1 MSAPIMRRAKGDGI
15 ELQLAIWEGE
25 GKQVLCVH
33 GLTANCRCWDVI
45 ASALAPIHQV
55 TAMDLRGRGLSNKP
69 PTGYSEEHHVRD
81 VLSLMDDLELEKG
94 ILLGH
99 SLGGYISMA
108 LAAQYPERVEGLIL
122 LDAGGDLSQEQWGKI
137 AVAIKPSL
145 ERLDKTFS
153 SFDAY
158 VGLMKQAR
166 FFQPWSR
173 AIEAYFRY
181 DLEEVEEG
189 VRSRIQLV
197 HIQEEIS
204 NKRKTG
210 AAQFYPE
217 ISCPVL
223 ILRATEGVVVPDD
236 ILLPEEAVERML
248 REIPDARRVDVEGL
262 NHYSI
267 LFQPN
272 ETRDSAILNFL
283 EGK

>member
-1 MSAPIMRRAKGDGI
+1 MVPTPIMRRAKGDGI

-25 GKQVLCVH
+25 GKQVLCIH

-45 ASALAPIHQV
+45 ASALAPMHQV
-55 TAMDLRGRGLSNKP
+55 TAMDLRGRGLSDKP
-69 PTGYSEEHHVRD
+69 QTGYSEEHHVRD
-81 VLSLMDDLELEKG
+81 VRCLMDDLELGKAV
-94 ILLGH
+94 LLGH

-122 LDAGGDLSQEQWGKI
+122 LDAGGDLSQEQWDKI

-145 ERLDKTFS
+145 ERLEKTFP

-158 VGLMKQAR
+158 VGLMKQAP
-166 FFQPWSR
+166 FFQPWSP

-181 DLEEVEEG
+181 DLEEVEAG
-189 VRSRIQLV
+189 VRSRIRLA
-197 HIQEEIS
+197 HIHEEIS
-204 NKRKTG
+204 NKRHTG
-210 AAQFYPE
+210 AAQFYPK

-248 REIPDARRVDVEGL
+248 REIPDARRVDVEGS
-262 NHYSI
+262 NHYSS

-272 ETRDSAILNFL
+272 ETRDRAILDFL
-283 EGK
+283 EG

>member
-1 MSAPIMRRAKGDGI
+1 MTAPIMRRAKGDGI

-25 GKQVLCVH
+25 GKQVLCIH

-45 ASALAPIHQV
+45 ASALAPMHQV
-55 TAMDLRGRGLSNKP
+55 TAMDLRGRGLSDKP
-69 PTGYSEEHHVRD
+69 QTGYSEEHHVRD
-81 VLSLMDDLELEKG
+81 VRSLMDDLELGKAV
-94 ILLGH
+94 LLGH

-122 LDAGGDLSQEQWGKI
+122 LDAGGDLSQEQWDKI
-137 AVAIKPSL
+137 AVAIKPSV
-145 ERLDKTFS
+145 ERLEQVFP

-158 VGLMKQAR
+158 VDLMKQIR

-181 DLEEVEEG
+181 DLEEVKEG
-189 VRSRIQLV
+189 VRSKIQLI

-204 NKRKTG
+204 NKRQTG
-210 AAQFYPE
+210 AAQFYPR

-223 ILRATEGVVVPDD
+223 ILRATEGMVVPDD

-248 REIPDARRVDVEGL
+248 RDIPDARRVDVKGT

-267 LFQPN
+267 VFQSN
-272 ETRDSAILNFL
+272 ETRDRAILDFL
-283 EGK
+283 EG